1 MPSRAAAVRELL
13 RLGLSVEGILI
24 ADGTAKSGDFG
35 VVVDMKKGANDRDA
49 RRGTLE
55 CPEFR
60 PLPLVLRVL
69 WGRHIN
75 CIIAIREARN
85 RIDMDSPPSRKS
97 LRPPRPVAV
106 NPPRGSSTSL
116 RPCRECCAFSRD
128 DRAGSTRQVCFHDLC
143 CLDPARRAS
152 LRSKVHGGQRPGPR
166 AGVKVCEPIARRR
179 TGVLPN
185 ALWRATRA
193 AGYTDDCYAIA

>member
-1 MPSRAAAVRELL
+1 MNGVIEKI
-13 RLGLSVEGILI
+13 LGLKIRV
-24 ADGTAKSGDFG
+24 
-35 VVVDMKKGANDRDA
+35 A
-49 RRGTLE
+49 RQRAGMTQE
-55 CPEFR
+55 EQ
-60 PLPLVLRVL
+60 VLRVL
-69 WGRHIN
+69 RGRHINCFTVLRGRHIVLRVLRGRHIN

-106 NPPRGSSTSL
+106 NPLRGPSTSL

-143 CLDPARRAS
+143 CADPARRAS

-179 TGVLPN
+179 TGVLSN

-193 AGYTDDCYAIA
+193 ARYTDDCYAIA